1 MKKKGVYAVIF
12 DMDGVIV
19 DSEPVYR
26 LWNQELYQQLK
37 ISVPEEIR
45 AQLIGGSTKR
55 KWQLIKAHCGLSQTV
70 EDLVQYQYEHFR
82 SKEFC
87 FKDIQF
93 SGVLPLTESLKSNG
107 IKLALASSSDRD
119 RINRVVKDCGL
130 QHVFDAVVSG
140 EEFADSKPDPEIFLQ
155 TAKRLGQAPAQCIVI
170 EDSTNGLLAATRAG
184 MKKVGVKHPSI
195 PMDLSLADVTID
207 SLEQLSP
214 IILGEMV

>member
-1 MKKKGVYAVIF
+1 MKKKGAYAVIF

-26 LWNQELYQQLK
+26 LWNQELYRQLK
-37 ISVPEEIR
+37 ISVPEEIKL
-45 AQLIGGSTKR
+45 QLIGGSIKR
-55 KWQLIKAHCGLSQTV
+55 KWQLIKEHCGLSQTI
-70 EDLVQYQYEHFR
+70 EELIQYQYESFQG
-82 SKEFC
+82 KEYC

-93 SGVLPLTESLKSNG
+93 PAVRPLIESLKSNG
-107 IKLALASSSDRD
+107 VRIALASSSDRE
-119 RINRVVKDCGL
+119 RINRVVTDCGL
-130 QHVFDAVVSG
+130 AHLFDVVVSG

-155 TAKRLGQAPAQCIVI
+155 TAKRLGHAPAQCIVI

-195 PMDLSLADVTID
+195 PMDLSLADITID

-214 IILGEMV
+214 TILGEMV